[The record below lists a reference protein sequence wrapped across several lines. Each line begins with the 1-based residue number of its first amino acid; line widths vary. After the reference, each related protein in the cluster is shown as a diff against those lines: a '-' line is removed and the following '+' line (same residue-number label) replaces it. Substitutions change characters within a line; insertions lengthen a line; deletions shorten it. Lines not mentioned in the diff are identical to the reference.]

1 MKRKL
6 TVFVLLALLLT
17 LLVLPAQ
24 AEEGLYYVTDEA
36 DVLTDEEDIELETLL
51 QGISEEHNIGV
62 YLVAVEDY
70 TDWGDGSVYEVTY
83 GLYHEYTMGKGEE
96 RNGIMLLLSMEQRD
110 FATFV
115 YGADAEY
122 AFSDYALQQLEEEF
136 LPHFGENDWY
146 AGFRAYGLTCGEY
159 LAKAAAGAPVEEGK
173 GMTYLIVI
181 GVSFLISL
189 IVATILKAGM
199 KSVEANREADS
210 YITRQLNLTM
220 NSDQF
225 THTTKTRRK
234 IESDSDSDSKAH
246 SGGGGHGRSG
256 KF

>member
-1 MKRKL
+1 MKRKI

-17 LLVLPAQ
+17 LLVLPVH

-36 DVLTDEEDIELETLL
+36 DLLTDEEDLELEALL
-51 QGISEEHNIGV
+51 QNISEDYNIGV
-62 YLVAVEDY
+62 YLVTVTDY

-96 RNGIMLLLSMEQRD
+96 RNGIMLLLSLANRD

-122 AFSDYALQQLEEEF
+122 AFSDYALQQLEQEF

-146 AGFRAYGLTCGEY
+146 EGFRAYAMTCGEY
-159 LAKAAAGAPVEEGK
+159 LAKAEAGEPVEEGD
-173 GMTYLIVI
+173 GMLYLVVI
-181 GVSFLISL
+181 GVSFLIAL
-189 IVATILKAGM
+189 IVVSILKAGM
-199 KSVEANREADS
+199 KNVRAGQEAKA
-210 YITRQLNLTM
+210 YITRQLNLTQQ
-220 NSDQF
+220 SDQF

-234 IESDSDSDSKAH
+234 IEKSDSDSRAET
-246 SGGGGHGRSG
+246 GGGGYGRSG

>member
-36 DVLTDEEDIELETLL
+36 DILTDEEDLELEALL

-62 YLVAVEDY
+62 YLIAVDDY
-70 TDWGDGSVYEVTY
+70 TDYGEGSVYEVTY

-96 RNGIMLLLSMEQRD
+96 RNGVMLLLSMEQRD

-115 YGADAEY
+115 YGADAQY

-146 AGFRAYGLTCGEY
+146 AGFKTYAETCGEY
-159 LAKAAAGAPVEEGK
+159 LAKAAAGEPVEEGK

-199 KSVEANREADS
+199 KSVEANREADA
-210 YITRQLNLTM
+210 YIARELNLTM

-225 THTTKTRRK
+225 THTTKTRTK

>member
-36 DVLTDEEDIELETLL
+36 DILTDEEDMELETLL
-51 QGISEEHNIGV
+51 QRISEEHSIGV
-62 YLVAVEDY
+62 YLVAVDDY
-70 TDWGDGSVYEVTY
+70 TDYGDGSVYEVTY

-96 RNGIMLLLSMEQRD
+96 RNGIMLLLSMAERD

-136 LPHFGENDWY
+136 LPHFGEDDWY

-159 LAKAAAGAPVEEGK
+159 LEKAEAGEPVEEGK
-173 GMTYLIVI
+173 GTACLIVI
-181 GVSFLISL
+181 GVSFLIAL
-189 IVATILKAGM
+189 IAVSILKAGM
-199 KSVEANREADS
+199 KNVGAKREAGMYVSGD
-210 YITRQLNLTM
+210 LHLTQRH
-220 NSDQF
+220 DRF
-225 THTTKTRRK
+225 THKTTTRRK
-234 IESDSDSDSKAH
+234 IETGSGSGTKVH
-246 SGGGGHGRSG
+246 TGGGGHGRSG

>member
-6 TVFVLLALLLT
+6 TVLVLLALLLAMF
-17 LLVLPAQ
+17 VLPVC
-24 AEEGLYYVTDEA
+24 AEEGLWYVTDEA
-36 DVLTDEEDIELETLL
+36 DLLTDEEDLELEALL
-51 QGISEEHNIGV
+51 QEISEKHNIGV
-62 YLVAVEDY
+62 YLVAVDDY

-96 RNGIMLLLSMEQRD
+96 RNGIMLLLSLADRD

-122 AFSDYALQQLEEEF
+122 AFSDYALQQLEAEF

-146 AGFRAYGLTCGEY
+146 EGFRAYGLTCGEY
-159 LAKAAAGAPVEEGK
+159 LAKAEAGEPVEEGD
-173 GMTYLIVI
+173 GMLYLIVI
-181 GVSFLISL
+181 GASFLMAL
-189 IVATILKAGM
+189 IVVSILKAGM
-199 KSVEANREADS
+199 KNVKASGEATA
-210 YITRQLNLTM
+210 YITRELNLTQR
-220 NSDQF
+220 SDQF

-234 IESDSDSDSKAH
+234 IEKSDSDSKAEV
-246 SGGGGHGRSG
+246 GGGGHGRSG

>member
-6 TVFVLLALLLT
+6 TVFILLALLLT

-36 DVLTDEEDIELETLL
+36 DILTDEEDMELETLL

-62 YLVAVEDY
+62 YLVAVDDY
-70 TDWGDGSVYEVTY
+70 TDYGDGSVYEVTY

-136 LPHFGENDWY
+136 LPYFADNDWY
-146 AGFRAYGLTCGEY
+146 EGFRAYATTCDEY
-159 LAKAAAGAPVEEGK
+159 LTKAEEGKPVEEGD
-173 GMTYLIVI
+173 GMIYLIVI
-181 GVSFLISL
+181 GASFLIAL
-189 IVATILKAGM
+189 IVVSILKAGM
-199 KSVEANREADS
+199 KNVRAGQEAKA
-210 YITRQLNLTM
+210 YITRELNLTQR
-220 NSDQF
+220 SDQF
-225 THTTKTRRK
+225 THTTRTERK
-234 IESDSDSDSKAH
+234 IEKSDSDSKAH

>member
-6 TVFVLLALLLT
+6 TAFVLLALLLT

-36 DVLTDEEDIELETLL
+36 DLLTDEEDMELENLL
-51 QGISEEHNIGV
+51 REISEEHNIGV
-62 YLVAVEDY
+62 YLVAVDDY
-70 TDWGDGSVYEVTY
+70 TDLGSGSVYEVTY
-83 GLYHEYTMGKGEE
+83 DLYHEYTMGKGEE

-136 LPHFGENDWY
+136 LPHFGEDDWF

-159 LAKAAAGAPVEEGK
+159 LAKAAAGKPVEKGK

-181 GVSFLISL
+181 GASFLISL
-189 IVATILKAGM
+189 IVATILKHGM
-199 KSVEANREADS
+199 KSVAANREADA
-210 YITRQLNLTM
+210 YITRQLHLTM

-225 THTTKTRRK
+225 THTTTTRRK
-234 IESDSDSDSKAH
+234 IEKDSDSDSKAH
-246 SGGGGHGRSG
+246 SGGGGHGSSG

>member
-1 MKRKL
+1 MKQKL
-6 TVFVLLALLLT
+6 TVFVLLALLLS
-17 LLVLPAQ
+17 LLVLPAY

-36 DVLTDEEDIELETLL
+36 DILTDEEDLELENLCQTV
-51 QGISEEHNIGV
+51 SEKYDIGV
-62 YLVAVEDY
+62 YLIAVDDY

-96 RNGIMLLLSMEQRD
+96 RNGIMLLLSLADRD

-115 YGADAEY
+115 YGSDAEY

-146 AGFRAYGLTCGEY
+146 EGFRAYALTCHEY
-159 LAKAAAGAPVEEGK
+159 LAKAEAGEPVEEGD
-173 GMTYLIVI
+173 GMLYLIVI
-181 GVSFLISL
+181 GISFLIAL
-189 IVATILKAGM
+189 IVVSILKAGM
-199 KSVEANREADS
+199 KNVKAGSEARA
-210 YITRQLNLTM
+210 YITRELHLSQT
-220 NSDQF
+220 SDQF

-234 IESDSDSDSKAH
+234 IEKSDSGSKAE